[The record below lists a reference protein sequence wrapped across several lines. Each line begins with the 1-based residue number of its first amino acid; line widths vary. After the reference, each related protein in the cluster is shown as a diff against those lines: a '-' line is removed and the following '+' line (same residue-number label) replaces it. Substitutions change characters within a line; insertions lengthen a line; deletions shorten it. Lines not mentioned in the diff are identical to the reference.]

1 MAAPQIVI
9 TMAGFGRRFLDAG
22 YDLPKYRLQAHGKS
36 LFSWSLS
43 SLASFIANGS
53 PVVFI
58 VRQADASETFIAA
71 EAARIGLRD
80 WQLIEIA
87 HPTDG
92 QATTVLHAATAL
104 EADKPVLIYNIDTY
118 VEAHALPHTAMHG
131 DGWIP
136 CFPGLG
142 EAWSFARTE
151 DDSARVVEVREK
163 KRISPH
169 ASIGLYGFRSY
180 AMYAEL
186 YAEFYRSNAKME
198 AGERYIAPMYNMLI
212 AEGGAVFMHHVPRAA
227 MHPIGTPEEYRAFC
241 ADVPRAS

>member
-1 MAAPQIVI
+1 MTAPQIVI

-22 YDLPKYRLQAHGKS
+22 YDLPKYRLPAHGRS

-43 SLASFIANGS
+43 SLTSFIENGS

-58 VRQADASETFIAA
+58 ARQADSSGAFIAA
-71 EAARIGLRD
+71 EAARMGLRD
-80 WQLIEIA
+80 WQLVEIT

-92 QATTVLHAATAL
+92 QATTVLHAASAL

-118 VEAHALPHTAMHG
+118 VEAHALPCNALRG

-136 CFPGLG
+136 CFPGSG

-151 DDSARVVEVREK
+151 DDSHRVIEVREK
-163 KRISPH
+163 KRISAH

-180 AMYAEL
+180 AL
-186 YAEFYRSNAKME
+186 YAEIYAKFYRTNATME
-198 AGERYIAPMYNMLI
+198 AGERYIAPMYNTLI
-212 AEGGAVFMHHVPRAA
+212 AEGGTVFMHPVPLAA

-241 ADVPRAS
+241 ADAAGAS